1 MGKKQVINYKK
12 LEIVSATAAESPV
25 QAIEDLM
32 VFDARC
38 LDKETRLE
46 LVRLLPELTHIR
58 RAWKAYFTVHGCVS
72 CRRKKTDYGAG
83 GFCYKCL
90 CRITARMRTC
100 FRKVGEGRN
109 IPDEVASISRKYDA
123 AQRLFNGDDCPA
135 EPLPVK
141 GIAAKSGAL

>member
-58 RAWKAYFTVHGCVS
+58 RAWKAHFSVHGCVS
-72 CRRKKTDYGAG
+72 CHRKRVDYGAG
-83 GFCYKCL
+83 GFCWRCQA
-90 CRITARMRTC
+90 RITTRMRTC
-100 FRKVGEGRN
+100 FREVNAGRN
-109 IPDEVASISRKYDA
+109 IPDEVASLSRRYDA
-123 AQRLFNGDDCPA
+123 AQSLFNGNDCPS

-141 GIAAKSGAL
+141 RVAAKSGAL